1 MKKMLVKA
9 VALSLVMG
17 GVGFVA
23 NDAQASPW
31 DDMQWQNKI
40 EGSDARSKQ
49 NAKDIAGLKGDVAT
63 NKANIQK
70 NANDI
75 SDNKVA
81 IDKEAAAR
89 KGDIADVRFK
99 AGLEKQERENADK
112 KLEQKID
119 KNATDILV
127 EKKNRESAVAMVDNK
142 VNLEKQERENADKKL
157 ATDILVEKKKP
168 RKCCCN
174 G

>member
-23 NDAQASPW
+23 NNAQAFSPIEE
-31 DDMQWQNKI
+31 MQLNSKVNANHLRSMQNQEAIQGIK
-40 EGSDARSKQ
+40 K
-49 NAKDIAGLKGDVAT
+49 DVAT
-63 NKANIQK
+63 NKDNIQK
-70 NANDI
+70 NANAI

-89 KGDIADVRFK
+89 KGDIAMVGFK
-99 AGLEKQERENADK
+99 AKLEQEQREAADK

-119 KNATDILV
+119 KNATDIL
-127 EKKNRESAVAMVDNK
+127 KPTI
-142 VNLEKQERENADKKL
+142 VNLVNS
-157 ATDILVEKKKP
+157 
-168 RKCCCN
+168 N
-174 G
+174 